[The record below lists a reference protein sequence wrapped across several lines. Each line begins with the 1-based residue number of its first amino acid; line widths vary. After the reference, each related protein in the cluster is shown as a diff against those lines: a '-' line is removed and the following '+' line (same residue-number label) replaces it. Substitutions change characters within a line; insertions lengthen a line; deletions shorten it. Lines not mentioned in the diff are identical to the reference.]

1 MMESTTH
8 VSQSM
13 PTYEEDL
20 ADLRSQLSKLRNELQ
35 DINTIVQYLATTN
48 VELTRDM
55 QLIYDA
61 LKEVT
66 SSVDDPYEMFGL
78 SLTDPEDDDML
89 N

>member
-1 MMESTTH
+1 MSPH
-8 VSQSM
+8 
-13 PTYEEDL
+13 EEDI
-20 ADLRSQLSKLRNELQ
+20 ADLKSQLTILRNELQ
-35 DINTIVQYLATTN
+35 DINTVVQYLAATN

-66 SSVDDPYEMFGL
+66 SSVDDPYEMFGF
-78 SLTDPEDDDML
+78 SFTDPEDDDML

>member
-1 MMESTTH
+1 MMESTIH
-8 VSQSM
+8 ISQSM
-13 PTYEEDL
+13 SPHEEDI
-20 ADLRSQLSKLRNELQ
+20 ADLKSQLTILRNELQ
-35 DINTIVQYLATTN
+35 DINTVVQYLAATN

-66 SSVDDPYEMFGL
+66 SSVDDPYEMFGF
-78 SLTDPEDDDML
+78 SFTDPEDDDML